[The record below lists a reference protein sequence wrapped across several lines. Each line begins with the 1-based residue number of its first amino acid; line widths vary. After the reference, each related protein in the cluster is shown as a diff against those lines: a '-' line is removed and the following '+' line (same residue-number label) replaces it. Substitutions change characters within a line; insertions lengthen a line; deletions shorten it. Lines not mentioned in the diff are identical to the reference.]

1 MIILKHLTIER
12 FRLLRSMNLHFPQ
25 RGSILIQGPNE
36 AGKSALIESIYFAL
50 YGEPLLLSRGKHLLD
65 DLILYG
71 ASCAYVALTLSVGA
85 TELSIARTIER
96 GRGQLVNLQIRHL
109 GMPEEDTITDLA
121 TANACIV
128 TELGRMDSEALRNS
142 SLIEQNGLTRL
153 ETISGAEREATIC
166 KLLGI
171 EKLID
176 LTEQF
181 QVGPDDEQRLQEC
194 SEYLRLA
201 EIQARIPQVSEQL
214 NHIEAALDA
223 VSACEYLDLISQ
235 QEAETQDLEHVLEEI
250 QSRRSELKSRQSRIQ
265 QLKKADATLSEI
277 IFSYDEMAE
286 ARRILPELES
296 EVAEL
301 ERREREEL
309 PKIEKRV
316 NELAELTRSFGTLQR
331 MSNDLLTAVD
341 GIKEI
346 EQEVKRYNDLK
357 GEFEALDKQIAQ
369 VRSRLATTQQNLAEL
384 EERRRTGRPQLEAR
398 LQRFNNLAESL
409 VRLQQLENQY
419 SQRIMSRT
427 QAEKNVGQLKKV
439 QNDLQKAEQELQ
451 LVEREAHQ
459 VQLRADTVE
468 RTWRQLNIL
477 RLLGDWCR
485 LEDQVQ
491 GLALAQQQVDLARQ
505 QQQRLNNDLEWVRR
519 SALKHVIY
527 IGVSIVAILVCLLFI
542 LIPNASWVPIV
553 AILVMLVA
561 IGIGALNI
569 LQYRKVHAAQQV
581 ANQQLQE
588 ATSRVSMLVAA
599 REATVRNSGSIEALQ
614 QVESEIRSFGS
625 SIPNSVAEA
634 QQILQQAQD
643 LGNLD
648 EVQQQRQARLAE
660 VSGSRNQV
668 NVAMETVAPL
678 RKERTR
684 IEELRRSERWDLI
697 EQDLAED
704 RSSIE
709 RMQQEVILLAGQENL
724 PVPSINARLRS
735 SPISSSVSL
744 SSGSMLPISADEDVS
759 SVPDLADLVNST
771 IRATKREIATLD
783 GKLDAV
789 SELVAQIKTHESAR
803 DVLLVRQQAI
813 EERMSS
819 FSSGNPE
826 AQLEHAREQQSEL
839 RNALQ
844 SLQDSLR
851 QRVKP
856 LGVIFGQAAVGSAEN
871 SARKQLEE
879 LHIALGNKIMLQ
891 ERHAN
896 FSTVLKDRQEALT
909 GLYKQL
915 SKLSNALGSWIV
927 PLNPF
932 TDALVALR
940 KRCEQELQEADEQGM
955 FQEFDALKNKEA
967 ATKVKIALCQ
977 QEITNAQVAIAA
989 LLIHRGR
996 SQPTSYAKEDLVV
1009 IWSLLGECQ
1018 AADRSRLEQEC
1029 ASLSSE
1035 LKDFEKQE
1043 LELSTQ
1049 LNAQDK
1055 SLNLEDV
1062 RTRMQRQ
1069 ERLYQTKKRGN
1080 MLIKE
1085 VHERLLRKML
1095 PRAEYYMQQVLPQ
1108 LTGGRYHDV
1117 HLETEPEQGTIS
1129 GGPCQ
1134 IQVWESAAAAYVPMS
1149 ALSGG
1154 AANQLSLAL
1163 RLAFAIATLPR
1174 ELSAAPGFILL
1185 DEPLSSFDRGR
1196 AQALVDV
1203 VTGELLSQHFEQII
1217 LVSHSSAFDPAMFP
1231 YHVYM
1236 DNGVVVESNLPVV
1249 PSFPPLTADAVTDVQ
1264 IPIVVGQESHA
1275 AIGKGLVSSTNAVSQ
1290 AHLTR
1295 LS

>member
-1 MIILKHLTIER
+1 MIILKHLTVER

-36 AGKSALIESIYFAL
+36 AGKSSLIESIYFAL

-71 ASCAYVALTLSVGA
+71 APSASVALTLSVGA

-96 GRGQLVNLQIRHL
+96 GRGQLINLQIRHL
-109 GMPEEDTITDLA
+109 GMPEEATITDLA
-121 TANACIV
+121 TANAYIV
-128 TELGRMDSEALRNS
+128 AELGRMDSEALRNS

-153 ETISGAEREATIC
+153 ETISGSEREAVIC

-171 EKLID
+171 EKFLD

-181 QVGPDDEQRLQEC
+181 QVGPDDEQRLKEC

-214 NHIEAALDA
+214 DHIESALDA
-223 VSACEYLDLISQ
+223 VSISEHLDLISQ
-235 QEAETQDLEHVLEEI
+235 QEAEIEELEHVLEEI
-250 QSRRSELKSRQSRIQ
+250 QSRRSELKSCQSRVQ
-265 QLKKADATLSEI
+265 QLKKADATLAEI
-277 IFSYDEMAE
+277 ISSYDEMAE

-296 EVAEL
+296 EIAEL
-301 ERREREEL
+301 EHREREEL

-316 NELAELTRSFGTLQR
+316 NELAELARSFGTLQR

-346 EQEVKRYNDLK
+346 EQEVKQYTELK
-357 GEFEALDKQIAQ
+357 GDLEALDKQVAQ
-369 VRSRLATTQQNLAEL
+369 VRSRLATTQQSLAEL
-384 EERRRTGRPQLEAR
+384 EERRRTGRPPLEAR
-398 LQRFNNLAESL
+398 LQRLKHLAESL
-409 VRLQQLENQY
+409 VRLQQIENQY
-419 SQRIMSRT
+419 TRRIMSRT
-427 QAEKNVGQLKKV
+427 QVEENINQLRKV
-439 QNDLQKAEQELQ
+439 QNDFQEAEQGLQ
-451 LVEREAHQ
+451 LAEREAHQ
-459 VQLRADTVE
+459 VQFHADNVE
-468 RTWRQLNIL
+468 RTWLQLNIL
-477 RLLGDWCR
+477 RQLGDWCR
-485 LEDQVQ
+485 LKDQVQ
-491 GLALAQQQVDLARQ
+491 GLALAQQQVDVARQ
-505 QQQRLNNDLEWVRR
+505 QQQRLNNDLEQVRR
-519 SALKHVIY
+519 SALKHTIY
-527 IGVSIVAILVCLLFI
+527 ISASIVAILVCLLFI
-542 LIPNASWVPIV
+542 LIPNVIWVTIV
-553 AILVMLVA
+553 AILVMFVA
-561 IGIGALNI
+561 IGVGALNI
-569 LQYRKVHAAQQV
+569 QQYRKVHAAQQV

-599 REATVRNSGSIEALQ
+599 REATVRTSGSIEALQ
-614 QVESEIRSFGS
+614 MVEHELHSLGG

-634 QQILQQAQD
+634 QQILQQSQN

-660 VSGSRNQV
+660 VNATRNQV
-668 NVAMETVAPL
+668 NMAMEAVAAL
-678 RKERTR
+678 RQECTR
-684 IEELRRSERWDLI
+684 LEEQRRSERWDFI
-697 EQDLAED
+697 EQDLVEEQ
-704 RSSIE
+704 SSIE
-709 RMQQEVILLAGQENL
+709 RMQQEIILLAGEENL
-724 PVPSINARLRS
+724 PVSSLNARLQN
-735 SPISSSVSL
+735 SPIASSTSS
-744 SSGSMLPISADEDVS
+744 SSGSMLPISVDEDVS
-759 SVPDLADLVNST
+759 SVPDLADLVDST
-771 IRATKREIATLD
+771 VKATEREIAALD
-783 GKLDAV
+783 GKIDMV
-789 SELVAQIKTHESAR
+789 SELTAQIKAHESVLDMLLAR
-803 DVLLVRQQAI
+803 RRAI
-813 EERMSS
+813 EERMGS
-819 FSSGNPE
+819 FPSGNPE
-826 AQLEHAREQQSEL
+826 VQHERAREQQAEL

-879 LHIALGNKIMLQ
+879 LHITLDNKMILQ
-891 ERHAN
+891 ERHAH
-896 FSTVLKDRQEALT
+896 FSIVLKDRQESLT

-915 SKLSNALGSWIV
+915 SKISNTLGSWIV

-932 TDALVALR
+932 TGALAALR
-940 KRCEQELQEADEQGM
+940 KRCEQELEEADEQGM
-955 FQEFDALKNKEA
+955 IQEFDTLKNKEA
-967 ATKVKIALCQ
+967 ATQAKIALCQ
-977 QEITNAQVAIAA
+977 QEITNAQVAITA

-996 SQPTSYAKEDLVV
+996 SQPTSYAREDLVA
-1009 IWSLLGECQ
+1009 IWSLLGEYQ
-1018 AADRSRLEQEC
+1018 ATDRSRLEQEC

-1035 LKDFEKQE
+1035 LKDLEMQE

-1055 SLNLEDV
+1055 SLDLEEV
-1062 RTRMQRQ
+1062 RTRMQQQ
-1069 ERLYQTKKRGN
+1069 ERMYQTKKRGSL
-1080 MLIKE
+1080 LIKE
-1085 VHERLLRKML
+1085 VHDRLLRKML
-1095 PRAEYYMQQVLPQ
+1095 PRTEYYMQQILPL

-1117 HLETEPEQGTIS
+1117 HLETEAEEGTIS

-1249 PSFPPLTADAVTDVQ
+1249 PSSPLMAADVVTDAR
-1264 IPIVVGQESHA
+1264 IPVVVGGQ
-1275 AIGKGLVSSTNAVSQ
+1275 
-1290 AHLTR
+1290 
-1295 LS
+1295 LSA